1 MYHNHP
7 PPPKRPRCTCP
18 DGHGPMTRCDGPLA
32 AGGPVGVFW
41 RCATCGLE
49 RLTPDGR
56 VVAVPDAAKPPK
68 ATLCWKQSPAMVRC
82 DRRRQHLGPHSW
94 EGA

>member
-7 PPPKRPRCTCP
+7 PPPKRPRT
-18 DGHGPMTRCDGPLA
+18 
-32 AGGPVGVFW
+32 
-41 RCATCGLE
+41 
-49 RLTPDGR
+49 R

-68 ATLCWKQSPAMVRC
+68 AILCWKQSPVMVRC